1 MAKGNRP
8 TAKTSRRPLELP
20 APAQTSRPG
29 SPIFCFRHI
38 VSGYDVLALERRQQA
53 ALAVTLQQRAKLT
66 WPQIVQ
72 ADRHGQGTE
81 KIPSRSI
88 KPSVPTQ
95 FQDRDNFLVFRYD
108 GTRPMVGVRTG
119 EVFHVLWIERQYGEV
134 YDHG

>member
-8 TAKTSRRPLELP
+8 TAKAPRRPLDIP
-20 APAQTSRPG
+20 APPQASQPG

-38 VSGYDVLALERRQQA
+38 VNGYDVLALERRQQA

-66 WPQIVQ
+66 WHQIVQ
-72 ADRHGQGTE
+72 AARYGQGTE
-81 KIPSRSI
+81 KIPSGSI

-108 GTRPMVGVRTG
+108 GTLPMVGVRMG
-119 EVFHVLWIERQYGEV
+119 DDFRVLWIERQYGEV
-134 YDHG
+134 YDHE